1 MLFYACYGLLGA
13 NTPAAMRWN
22 MVPEK
27 ICFSYAVF
35 STGVPQVLGVGEHI
49 WVNAEALETTFLR
62 KTSSMSKAHMWSKI
76 RISIP

>member
-22 MVPEK
+22 TVPEK

-49 WVNAEALETTFLR
+49 WVNAEAEW
-62 KTSSMSKAHMWSKI
+62 KCSKNYIFKENKQHV
-76 RISIP
+76 